1 MPNLTCLVAS
11 TEQQREEAARLRRE
25 VYRVEESMPLSAEAP
40 QREKSGSISHL
51 LAYVDGEPVGSV
63 RLVIASRDVHPEPG
77 RFGLELESCFTLSG
91 FEAPGVVLA
100 EVTRFCILRR
110 FRGSRVAAALFDLL
124 RLESR
129 RRGVTH
135 WVAAANMETDI
146 AEDAQLAYRLIE
158 ARGLVDDTWQAR
170 PCDAP
175 SAPTLGFRP
184 AFTPEQ
190 RLKASGGELAGLKLP
205 RTLNLFA
212 TKMGARYIGPPVYER
227 RFGVFALPLAVEL
240 ATLTE
245 RLLRCLPVHADTGE
259 LGLSN
264 DPVPLDSKILVSP
277 PG

>member
-11 TEQQREEAARLRRE
+11 SDEQREDAARLRRE
-25 VYRVEESMPLSAEAP
+25 VYRDEESMPLSPESP
-40 QREKSGSISHL
+40 QREKSDSISHL
-51 LAYVDGEPVGSV
+51 VAYVDGAPVGSV
-63 RLVIASRDVHPEPG
+63 RLVIASPHDGAGPG

-91 FEAPGVVLA
+91 FEAPGTVLA
-100 EVTRFCILRR
+100 EVTRFCVLRR

-146 AEDAQLAYRLIE
+146 AEDAQLTYRLIE
-158 ARGLVDDTWQAR
+158 ARGLLEDAWRAQ

-175 SAPTLGFRP
+175 STPTLGFRP

-190 RLKASGGELAGLKLP
+190 RLKASQGELGGLKLP

-212 TKMGARYIGPPVYER
+212 TKMGARYIGPPAYEP
-227 RFGVFALPLAVEL
+227 RFRVFALPLAVEL
-240 ATLTE
+240 ATLTQ
-245 RLLRCLPVHADTGE
+245 RLLRGLPLHSDTGAARAA
-259 LGLSN
+259 N
-264 DPVPLDSKILVSP
+264 DPVPRDSKILALP